1 MELYHNALRHFKWLS
16 HSHEANSRSIR
27 LYWILDMD
35 LPGTFPLALGILMV
49 VLIKSLHVHWH
60 IIWKGRDGPSLET
73 SYQSGYASILRSTF
87 CQINSRFLK
96 GT

>member
-1 MELYHNALRHFKWLS
+1 MELYRNALRHFKWLS

-49 VLIKSLHVHWH
+49 VLIKSLHVHGH
-60 IIWKGRDGPSLET
+60 IIWKGRDGPLSRLAISLDMPLFYDQP
-73 SYQSGYASILRSTF
+73 SVRLIADS
-87 CQINSRFLK
+87 
-96 GT
+96 